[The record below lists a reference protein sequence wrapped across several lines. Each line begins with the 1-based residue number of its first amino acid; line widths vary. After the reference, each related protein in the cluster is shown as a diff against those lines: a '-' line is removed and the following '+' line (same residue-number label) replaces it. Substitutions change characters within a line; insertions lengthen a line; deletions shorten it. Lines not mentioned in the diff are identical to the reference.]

1 MIMKMHSYMT
11 VNGHLQYISVQSQ
24 TLLDELRPATL
35 NVGGWD
41 QALKDAK
48 SHRAEIDAST
58 GITDSTTST
67 PSGTPDVLEGMSTS
81 YVDPPTALALRKR
94 LAAVSLET
102 SGNFSSANSTTS
114 VSSNGTNTPSFY
126 PIVDGH
132 PPPPV
137 DPHPLV
143 DHPDQEISGL
153 AKDYSE
159 LQSELTSSGPHYVT
173 WPNNISLRNFAVYQ
187 LIPTLVYELEYP
199 RTDRR
204 VLFSFLESWPLTL
217 YFTVFDLYTYS
228 RKRLARLSRYF
239 PLSRIL

>member
-1 MIMKMHSYMT
+1 MT

-102 SGNFSSANSTTS
+102 SGNFSSVNSTTS